1 MKHHEYI
8 VINGFSRSNMGRIL
22 SIAASALSAFTI
34 YFLLKLVDLSQLWWG
49 IDATLPPSVLSLA
62 GAGMIYFLLY
72 HVLNKYLWKR
82 PFVGQLISMP
92 NLSGEWEV
100 IGKTLHPEERICEWK
115 GVIRIVQTW
124 DKVRIRQTTNTS
136 QSDSITASV
145 INDQGI
151 SYRLLYNYTN
161 RPLAGNDEMQSH
173 VGFVDLEFSEDLNS
187 AIGEYFNG
195 RGRNTYGTMTLR
207 RKNKNGGL

>member
-1 MKHHEYI
+1 M
-8 VINGFSRSNMGRIL
+8 
-22 SIAASALSAFTI
+22 
-34 YFLLKLVDLSQLWWG
+34 
-49 IDATLPPSVLSLA
+49 
-62 GAGMIYFLLY
+62 
-72 HVLNKYLWKR
+72 
-82 PFVGQLISMP
+82 
-92 NLSGEWEV
+92 
-100 IGKTLHPEERICEWK
+100 
-115 GVIRIVQTW
+115 QTW